1 MSDNYLELD
10 TNERDL
16 LDYNTDRDPLI
27 LPEYGRTVQNM
38 VDHCK
43 TIENREERQRCA
55 NTIVSIMSHIRTHN
69 SGDAETK
76 KKLWN
81 HLAAMSNYE
90 LDIDYPYE
98 IEKMSER
105 DSQRTSIPYPQHPI
119 GKRHY
124 GAIIESLAKKLTD
137 VEDEEERLALTK
149 MVANQMKRNLGK
161 WNKDA
166 MTEEKVLDDLAALTN
181 GKASYL
187 PGELN
192 LMSDNEILNEIQ
204 QSKPAKKKKKK
215 G

>member
-1 MSDNYLELD
+1 MTDTLFESD
-10 TNERDL
+10 TKERDL
-16 LDYNTDRDPLI
+16 IDYNTDRDSLI

-38 VDHCK
+38 VEHCK
-43 TIENREERQRCA
+43 TIEDREERQRCA
-55 NTIVSIMSHIRTHN
+55 NTIVSIMSHIRNLN
-69 SGDAETK
+69 SVDAEMK

-81 HLAAMSNYE
+81 HLATISNYE

-98 IEKMSER
+98 IEKMSDR

-124 GAIIESLAKKLTD
+124 GSIIESLAKKLTEI
-137 VEDEEERLALTK
+137 EDEEERLALTK

-166 MTEEKVLDDLAALTN
+166 MTEEKVLDDLAAMTD
-181 GKASYL
+181 GRASYL

-192 LMSDNEILNEIQ
+192 LMSDNEILNEVQ
-204 QSKPAKKKKKK
+204 QSKPTKKKKKK
-215 G
+215 